1 MDYIAYY
8 RVSTKRQG
16 QSGLGLDA
24 QKTSVY
30 NFIKNNH
37 LQSEYTEVESGTK
50 SNRIELQKALLEAK
64 NTGATLVIARL
75 DRLSRNASFT
85 FSLMDSGVK
94 FVAVDMPEANELTIG
109 IMSLLAQEEAKKISR
124 NTKKAL
130 QELKAKGIKLGS
142 PKNLT
147 DLGRKNSIASRKEK
161 AINNLNNRKAYA
173 VIKVMAPNS
182 NSHRMATYLND
193 NGFKTSGGSNF
204 SAVQVDRV
212 VKLYCG

>member
-1 MDYIAYY
+1 MYIAYY

-24 QKTSVY
+24 QKTSVKKFVKDSY
-30 NFIKNNH
+30 

-50 SNRIELQKALLEAK
+50 SHRVELQKALLEAK

-130 QELKAKGIKLGS
+130 QELRAKGVKLGS

-212 VKLYCG
+212 VGLYE